1 MIQIS
6 NLSLRHGPEPLLENA
21 SATVYP
27 GHKLGLIGP
36 NGSGKTSLFNLL
48 LGQLSADSGEVSIP
62 EAWTVSWMAQE
73 IAELDRIAIDYVID
87 GDRHLRHT
95 EQAVAQAEND
105 GDGEAIARAHTAYD
119 DAGGY
124 SARARAGSL
133 LNGLGFAVDAHERPV
148 GAFSGGWRIRL
159 SLARALMSPSDLL
172 LLDEPT
178 NHLDMETVVW
188 LEDWLRRYAGTLIVI
203 SHDRDF
209 LDHVTTSVLHIEHR
223 RLVAYTGGYSDFE
236 RQRAERLA
244 HQQAQHE
251 RQQREIA
258 HMQRFVDRFRAKASK
273 ARAAQSRLK
282 ALERME
288 QVAPAHQD
296 SPFDFRFPEPPR
308 AADPMMSLEQVT
320 LGYGK
325 SRILDGLSLRL
336 GPGDRI
342 GLLGLNGAGKSTL
355 VRALAGELTPLDGRI
370 TGARNLVIGYF
381 AQHQV
386 EQLDPAAS
394 PLLHLK
400 RLSPQTQEQRL
411 RDYLGGFDFRG
422 DMATDPTEPLSGG
435 EKARLVL
442 ALLVWRAPNLLLL
455 DEPTNH
461 LDLDM
466 RHALTVALQD
476 FDGAVVT
483 VSHDRHLLRS
493 TVDDYWLVADGT
505 VRRFDGDLEDYRRWL
520 TEQSSSTGTSGGR
533 GTANRSRRDQRR
545 DQAELRARI
554 KPLKNR
560 VDRLTREID
569 ENGQELASLD
579 EQLADPGLYA
589 GDQASRLKE
598 LIERQQQLT
607 ARQEQLEAEWMQAE
621 HDLEAARSEPA

>member
-6 NLSLRHGPEPLLENA
+6 NLSLRHGPEPLLEQA
-21 SATVYP
+21 SATIYP
-27 GHKLGLIGP
+27 GHKVGLIGA

-48 LGQLSADSGEVSIP
+48 LGQLAADSGDVSIP
-62 EAWTVSWMAQE
+62 DGWTVSWMAQE
-73 IAELDRIAIDYVID
+73 ITALERAAIDYVMD
-87 GDRHLRHT
+87 GDRRLRQA
-95 EQAVAQAEND
+95 EQAVARAESAD
-105 GDGEAIARAHTAYD
+105 DGEAIARAHVAYD
-119 DAGGY
+119 EAGGY

-133 LNGLGFAVDAHERPV
+133 LNGLGFAAEAHEQSV

-188 LEDWLRRYAGTLIVI
+188 LEEWLRRYPGTLIVI

-209 LDHVTTSVLHIEHR
+209 LDNVVTSVVHIEQR
-223 RLVAYTGGYSDFE
+223 RLVGYSGGYSDFE

-244 HQQAQHE
+244 NQQAEHA
-251 RQQREIA
+251 RQQRQIA
-258 HMQRFVDRFRAKASK
+258 HMQRFIDRFRAKATK
-273 ARAAQSRLK
+273 ARAAQSRVK

-288 QVAPAHQD
+288 RVAPAHQD
-296 SPFDFRFPEPPR
+296 SPFDFSFPDPPR
-308 AADPMMSLEQVT
+308 AADPLLSLDQVS

-325 SRILDGLSLRL
+325 TRVLGELALRL

-355 VRALAGELTPLDGRI
+355 VRALAGELAPLSGHI
-370 TGARNLVIGYF
+370 TGTRNLVIGYF

-386 EQLDPAAS
+386 EQLDAEAS
-394 PLLHLK
+394 PLTHLK
-400 RLSPQTQEQRL
+400 RQAPDHDEQRL

-422 DMATDPTEPLSGG
+422 DMATSPTAPLSGG

-461 LDLDM
+461 LDLEM
-466 RHALTVALQD
+466 RHALTLALQG
-476 FDGAVVT
+476 FEGAVVT

-493 TVDDYWLVADGT
+493 TVDEYWLVAAGS
-505 VRRFDGDLEDYRRWL
+505 VRRFDGDLDDYRQWL
-520 TEQSSSTGTSGGR
+520 SEQPSGPRAATGDK
-533 GTANRSRRDQRR
+533 GTGRSRRDQRR
-545 DQAELRARI
+545 DEAAQRARI

-560 VDRLTREID
+560 VDRLTRQINET
-569 ENGQELASLD
+569 GQALATI
-579 EQLADPGLYA
+579 EAELADPGLYA
-589 GDQASRLKE
+589 AEQQPQLDK
-598 LIERQQQLT
+598 LISRQQQLRT
-607 ARQEQLEAEWMQAE
+607 RQEQLEADWMEAEQA
-621 HDLEAARSEPA
+621 LEAARGQPA

>member
-1 MIQIS
+1 MIRIS
-6 NLSLRHGPEPLLENA
+6 NLSLRHGPEPLLEDA

-27 GHKLGLIGP
+27 GHKTGLIGA

-48 LGQLSADSGEVSIP
+48 LGRLSADSGEVSIP
-62 EAWTVSWMAQE
+62 EGWTVASMAQD
-73 IAELDRIAIDYVID
+73 ITELERPAIEYVID
-87 GDRHLRHT
+87 GDQRLRRA
-95 EQAVAQAEND
+95 ERAVARAESD
-105 GDGEAIARAHTAYD
+105 GDGQTLARAHTAYD

-133 LNGLGFAVDAHERPV
+133 LNGLGFAAEAHERPV

-188 LEDWLRRYAGTLIVI
+188 LEDWLRRYPGTLIVI

-209 LDHVTTSVLHIEHR
+209 LDNVTTSVLHIEQR
-223 RLVAYTGGYSDFE
+223 RLIDYSGGYSDFE

-244 HQQAQHE
+244 HQQARHA

-258 HMQRFVDRFRAKASK
+258 HMQQFIDRFRAKATK
-273 ARAAQSRLK
+273 ARAAQSRIK

-288 QVAPAHQD
+288 RVAPAHQD
-296 SPFDFRFPEPPR
+296 SPFDFSFPEPPR
-308 AADPMMSLEQVT
+308 AADPMLSLDQVV
-320 LGYGK
+320 LGYGTT
-325 SRILDGLSLRL
+325 RVLVHLALRL

-355 VRALAGELTPLDGRI
+355 VRALAGELAPLSGRI

-386 EQLDPAAS
+386 EQLDPLAS
-394 PLLHLK
+394 PLVHLR
-400 RLSPQTQEQRL
+400 RLSPDTGEQRL

-422 DMATDPTEPLSGG
+422 DMATDPTQTLSGG

-442 ALLVWRAPNLLLL
+442 ALLVWRGPNLLLL

-461 LDLDM
+461 LDLEM
-466 RHALTVALQD
+466 RHALTLALQG
-476 FDGAVVT
+476 FKGAVVT

-493 TVDDYWLVADGT
+493 TVDDYWLVADGS
-505 VRRFDGDLEDYRRWL
+505 VARFDGDLDDYRRWL
-520 TEQSSSTGTSGGR
+520 SERSATTG
-533 GTANRSRRDQRR
+533 ANAKPGQQGRSRRDQRR
-545 DQAELRARI
+545 DQATQRARI

-560 VDRLTREID
+560 VDRLTRQVDEI
-569 ENGQELASLD
+569 GQALAAL
-579 EQLADPGLYA
+579 EAELADPDLYA
-589 GDQASRLKE
+589 AAGQTRLNE
-598 LIERQQQLT
+598 LIERQQTLR
-607 ARQEQLEAEWMQAE
+607 ARQETLEAEWIEAE
-621 HDLEAARSEPA
+621 SELEAARSEPA